1 MVRQSA
7 AAFFLLLAA
16 AAARAGPYTETGVNG
31 YIDPATWR
39 HADPLGPN
47 AVLNPLFRGWATA
60 VLEYAPSDQAWSGPG
75 VWNDPTKALGPAT
88 GQNFDIVSLG
98 ELNREEIDQGD
109 WPGHI
114 TLVFGD
120 PCDPNDRNGIRN
132 DQGYDFAVFENAFVS
147 KLATPLGSFEGQM
160 IAELAYVE
168 VSTDGRTFARF
179 PSVSLTPKPVGVYG
193 TIEISNVYNLA
204 GKHPNANGVCT
215 GTPFDLEELK
225 DHPDIVS
232 GLVDL
237 NDIRYVR
244 IVDIPGSGDFLDDAT
259 SRIDPNTWPQWGPY
273 AERHPIYDCWPT
285 WGSGG
290 FDLEAV
296 GVLHE
301 QQYSADINLDG
312 RVDLLDLMLLSSAW
326 HGHFDQEPWIE
337 RCDLA
342 RPGDLFIDARDFA
355 VFAMQWRAIESWR
368 AKPEHE

>member
-1 MVRQSA
+1 MARQSA
-7 AAFFLLLAA
+7 AAFIFLLAA
-16 AAARAGPYTETGVNG
+16 TAARAGPYTETGVNG

-47 AVLNPLFRGWATA
+47 AVLNPLFRGWATG
-60 VLEYAPSDQAWSGPG
+60 VVEYAPSDQTWSGPG
-75 VWNDPTKALGPAT
+75 VWNDPNKALGPAT

-98 ELNREEIDQGD
+98 ELTRDEIERGD
-109 WPGHI
+109 PPGRI

-120 PCDPNDRNGIRN
+120 PCDPNDHSGIRN
-132 DQGYDFAVFENAFVS
+132 GRGYDFAVFENAFVS
-147 KLATPLGSFEGQM
+147 QLATPLGSFEGQM

-168 VSTDGRTFARF
+168 VSSDGRVFARF
-179 PSVSLTPKPVGVYG
+179 PCVSLTPKPVGVYG
-193 TIEISNVYNLA
+193 TIEVSNVYNLA

-215 GTPFDLEELK
+215 GTPFDLEELT
-225 DHPDIVS
+225 DHPDVIS
-232 GLVDL
+232 GQVDL

-244 IVDIPGSGDFLDDAT
+244 LVDVPGTGDFLDDAPSQT
-259 SRIDPNTWPQWGPY
+259 DPATWPHWGHY
-273 AERHPIYDCWPT
+273 AELHPIYDAWPT

-312 RVDLLDLMLLSSAW
+312 VVDLLDLMLLSSAW
-326 HGHFDQEPWIE
+326 QSRFAQRQWIQ

-342 RPGDLFIDARDFA
+342 QGEDLFIDGRDFA
-355 VFAMQWRAIESWR
+355 VFAAQWRRVESWR
-368 AKPEHE
+368 AEPKHD